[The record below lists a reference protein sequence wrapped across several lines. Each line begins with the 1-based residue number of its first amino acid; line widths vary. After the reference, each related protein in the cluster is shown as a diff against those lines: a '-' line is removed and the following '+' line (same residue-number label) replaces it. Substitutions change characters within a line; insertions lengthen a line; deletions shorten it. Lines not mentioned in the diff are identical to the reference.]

1 LKGIYHRPDGGSDNA
16 AIDHHAPLGQTAC
29 AIMTT
34 STLRTGLVFAL
45 LQLFFT
51 LTWTV
56 YVIYLPQL
64 AAEAGIAKSWI
75 VWILIAD
82 QLVFL
87 VTDWLMGVKADRS
100 ARIIGKLGSQIGL
113 ITLISALAFLAM
125 PLAAPNGSPL
135 LFLAIT
141 FVWTVT
147 SSALRAP
154 PLVLIGKHAGIGE
167 KPWLSGLWLFGLGI
181 AGAIAPY
188 LTGVLRDTDPR
199 LPFALASIAVA
210 VAAWAMA
217 WAERHLSASAPAIT
231 EAPEK
236 PLSIPYFLVIVA
248 LAAIGY
254 QIHFSLNSAPQYLRY
269 ATPAELSQLM
279 PLFWVGFNLAMLP
292 LTWIIRRQGDFKV
305 LAAGAVIGAVAV
317 LYSTQ
322 AGALGPLIT
331 AQIIAGAAWAAVMF
345 GMFGA
350 ATTLG
355 HTGRE
360 GFSAGGMHS
369 MFALATMLRILVI
382 ATQLNQDKA
391 LMQSLTWVPALC
403 WGAAALLLIVR
414 LRRT

>member
-1 LKGIYHRPDGGSDNA
+1 MLQP
-16 AIDHHAPLGQTAC
+16 IDRRTPLRHTAC
-29 AIMTT
+29 ATMNTP
-34 STLRTGLVFAL
+34 TLRTGIVFAL

-56 YVIYLPQL
+56 YVIFLPRL

-75 VWILIAD
+75 IWILVAD

-87 VTDWLMGVKADRS
+87 FADWAMGVKADRS
-100 ARIIGKLGSQIGL
+100 ARIVGKLGPQIGL
-113 ITLISALAFLAM
+113 ITLISALAFLAL

-135 LFLAIT
+135 LFLALT
-141 FVWTVT
+141 FVWTIT

-154 PLVLIGKHAGIGE
+154 PLVLIGKYAATGA
-167 KPWLSGLWLFGLGI
+167 KPWLSGMWLLGLGI

-188 LTGVLRDTDPR
+188 LTGVLRDADPR

-210 VAAWAMA
+210 LTAWAMA
-217 WAERHLSASAPAIT
+217 WAERNLASSAPAKT
-231 EAPEK
+231 TAPAK
-236 PLSIPYFLVIVA
+236 PLSIPSFLIVVA
-248 LAAIGY
+248 LAALGF
-254 QIHFSLNSAPQYLRY
+254 QIHFSLNSAPQYLRH
-269 ATPAELSQLM
+269 ATPAELGQLM

-292 LTWIIRRQGDFKV
+292 LIWIIRRHGDFKV
-305 LAAGAVIGAVAV
+305 LAAGAAIGTVAV
-317 LYSTQ
+317 LFSAQ
-322 AGALGPLIT
+322 AGALGPLIA
-331 AQIIAGAAWAAVMF
+331 AQVIAGVAWAAVMF

-382 ATQLNQDKA
+382 AMQLNQDKE
-391 LMQSLTWVPALC
+391 LMQALTWAPALC
-403 WGAAALLLIVR
+403 WGAAALLLIAR
-414 LRRT
+414 LRRA

>member
-1 LKGIYHRPDGGSDNA
+1 MLQP
-16 AIDHHAPLGQTAC
+16 IDRRTLLGHTAC
-29 AIMTT
+29 ATMNNP
-34 STLRTGLVFAL
+34 TLRTGIVFAL

-56 YVIYLPQL
+56 YVIFLPRL

-75 VWILIAD
+75 IWILVAD

-87 VTDWLMGVKADRS
+87 IADWAMGVKADRS
-100 ARIIGKLGSQIGL
+100 ARIVGKLGPQIGL
-113 ITLISALAFLAM
+113 ITLISALAFLAL

-135 LFLAIT
+135 LFLALT
-141 FVWTVT
+141 FVWTIT

-154 PLVLIGKHAGIGE
+154 PLVLIGKYAATGA
-167 KPWLSGLWLFGLGI
+167 KPWLSGMWLLGLGI

-188 LTGVLRDTDPR
+188 LTGVLRDADPR

-210 VAAWAMA
+210 LTAWAMA
-217 WAERHLSASAPAIT
+217 WAERNLASSAPAKT
-231 EAPEK
+231 TAPAK
-236 PLSIPYFLVIVA
+236 PLSIPSFLIVVA
-248 LAAIGY
+248 LAALGF

-269 ATPAELSQLM
+269 AAPADLSQLM
-279 PLFWVGFNLAMLP
+279 PLFWVGFNLAILP
-292 LTWIIRRQGDFKV
+292 LTWILRRQGEFKV
-305 LAAGAVIGAVAV
+305 LAAGAVIGTIAV

-345 GMFGA
+345 GMFSA

-382 ATQLNQDKA
+382 AMQLNQDKDI
-391 LMQSLTWVPALC
+391 MQSLTWAPALC
-403 WGAAALLLIVR
+403 WGTAALLLIAR
-414 LRRT
+414 LRRA